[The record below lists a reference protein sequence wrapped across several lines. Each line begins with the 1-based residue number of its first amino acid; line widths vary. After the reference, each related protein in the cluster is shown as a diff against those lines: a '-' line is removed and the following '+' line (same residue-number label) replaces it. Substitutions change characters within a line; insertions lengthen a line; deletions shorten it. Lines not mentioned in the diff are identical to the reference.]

1 MKMTCTFSLA
11 EHFLGIYEDVR
22 DNITDETSVFGED
35 GGKWCENP

>member
-11 EHFLGIYEDVR
+11 EHFLGIYDVR